1 MTWEWDVIWKYF
13 PRLLEGAWLTMEL
26 VLISGLIG
34 IALAIPLS
42 LMRASTRPWVKAL
55 PFAYIY
61 FFRGTPLL
69 VQIFLVYYGASQ
81 FEAVRESVFWPML
94 RQPYWCAIIAFS
106 LNTAAYSAELF
117 RSAIQAIPTGEIEA
131 AEAMGM
137 NKSTQIR
144 RIILPRAFGIALP
157 AYGNEVILMLKGSA
171 LASTIT
177 LLDLT
182 GMARTIIAR
191 TYTPLEMFLAAG
203 VVYLAISALIIAL
216 FRFMEYR
223 FNRYQYYHHTETPV
237 DLDPQLR
244 DPHIDQK

>member
-1 MTWEWDVIWKYF
+1 MTWEWGVIYDYF
-13 PRLLEGAWLTMEL
+13 PRLLDGAWLTLEL

-34 IALAIPLS
+34 IALAIPLA
-42 LMRASTRPWVKAL
+42 LMRASTNRLVQFF
-55 PFAYIY
+55 PFCFIY

-81 FEAVRESVFWPML
+81 FEVIKGSFLWPVL
-94 RQPYWCAIIAFS
+94 KEAYWCAIIAFS

-131 AEAMGM
+131 AESVGM
-137 NKSTQIR
+137 SKPLMIR
-144 RIILPRAFGIALP
+144 RIVLPRAFGIALP
-157 AYGNEVILMLKGSA
+157 AYGNEVILMLKSSA

-191 TYTPLEMFLAAG
+191 TYTPLEVFLAAG
-203 VVYLAISALIIAL
+203 LIYLAISALVIGL

-223 FNRYQYYHHTETPV
+223 FNRYQYYHHSDTPKN
-237 DLDPQLR
+237 LDPQLR
-244 DPHIDQK
+244 DPHIDS

>member
-1 MTWEWDVIWKYF
+1 MSWEWSVIWQYL
-13 PRLLEGAWLTMEL
+13 PRLLEGAWLTLEL
-26 VLISGLIG
+26 VLVSGLIG
-34 IALAIPLS
+34 IALAIPLA
-42 LMRASTRPWVKAL
+42 LMRASNSTWVKAL
-55 PFAYIY
+55 PFVYIY

-81 FEAVRESVFWPML
+81 FDVVRESFLWPVL
-94 RQPYWCAIIAFS
+94 KQPYWCAIIAFS

-117 RSAIQAIPTGEIEA
+117 RSAIQAIPSGEIEA

-137 NKSTQIR
+137 SKPVQIR
-144 RIILPRAFGIALP
+144 RIIMPRAFGIALP

-177 LLDLT
+177 LLDIT

-203 VVYLAISALIIAL
+203 LVYLAISALIIAL

-223 FNRYQYYHHTETPV
+223 FNRYQYYHHTDTPE

-244 DPHIDQK
+244 DQHIDS

>member
-1 MTWEWDVIWKYF
+1 MSWEWDVIWKYF
-13 PRLLEGAWLTMEL
+13 PRLLDGAWLTLEL

-34 IALAIPLS
+34 IALAIPLA
-42 LMRASTRPWVKAL
+42 LMRASDKTWVKAM

-81 FEAVRESVFWPML
+81 FDAIRESILWPIL
-94 RQPYWCAIIAFS
+94 KEPYWCAIIAFS

-117 RSAIQAIPTGEIEA
+117 RSAIQAIPVGEVEA
-131 AEAMGM
+131 AEAIGM
-137 NKSTQIR
+137 SKPVQIR

-203 VVYLAISALIIAL
+203 MVYLALSALVIAL
-216 FRFMEYR
+216 FRGLEYY
-223 FNRYQYYHHTETPV
+223 FNRYQYYHHSNTPK

-244 DPHIDQK
+244 DPHIDK